1 MEFKPRR
8 APRPPR
14 SLPIHPNSDTQIS
27 ERSAAE
33 VVACKSAALCTT
45 VHSYVG
51 VSGATEGAS
60 EAPSA
65 HPLYNSAVHCLRD
78 AVAKATAEK
87 GQLTLVSCFVE
98 PHTPLSLQSV
108 LILKREP
115 SPEGPN
121 AVFPSRQR
129 VLRLCRRQSF
139 WDPPGTPNSMK
150 NVPENKGA
158 HRCAKKVHM
167 WPPMRAKVCQSDPKV
182 AKMEPNGGPGPSQKW
197 SCTRT
202 ALKTAQ

>member
-1 MEFKPRR
+1 MHHCTQLRR
-8 APRPPR
+8 RVECHR
-14 SLPIHPNSDTQIS
+14 
-27 ERSAAE
+27 R
-33 VVACKSAALCTT
+33 
-45 VHSYVG
+45 
-51 VSGATEGAS
+51 AS
-60 EAPSA
+60 EALSA
-65 HPLYNSAVHCLRD
+65 HPLYNSAVHFLCD

-87 GQLTLVSCFVE
+87 GQLTLVSCFAE

-129 VLRLCRRQSF
+129 VLRACRRQSF

-150 NVPENKGA
+150 NAPENKGA
-158 HRCAKKVHM
+158 HRCAKKVHL

-182 AKMEPNGGPGPSQKW
+182 AKMEPKWKPGTLPKVVLYADRVKNGSMCDPYIICYVFITLAFLETPHF
-197 SCTRT
+197 R
-202 ALKTAQ
+202 

>member
-1 MEFKPRR
+1 MGVGG
-8 APRPPR
+8 
-14 SLPIHPNSDTQIS
+14 IS
-27 ERSAAE
+27 EAL
-33 VVACKSAALCTT
+33 KSAALCTT

-65 HPLYNSAVHCLRD
+65 HPLYNFAVHCLCD

-87 GQLTLVSCFVE
+87 GQLTLVSCFTE

-121 AVFPSRQR
+121 AVFPSPQR
-129 VLRLCRRQSF
+129 CRALTADLTF
-139 WDPPGTPNSMK
+139 GIPL
-150 NVPENKGA
+150 
-158 HRCAKKVHM
+158 
-167 WPPMRAKVCQSDPKV
+167 
-182 AKMEPNGGPGPSQKW
+182 GPQI
-197 SCTRT
+197 R
-202 ALKTAQ
+202 

>member
-1 MEFKPRR
+1 M
-8 APRPPR
+8 
-14 SLPIHPNSDTQIS
+14 S
-27 ERSAAE
+27 EDP
-33 VVACKSAALCTT
+33 KSAALCTT

-65 HPLYNSAVHCLRD
+65 HPLYNSAVHFLCD

-87 GQLTLVSCFVE
+87 GQLTLVSCFTE

-121 AVFPSRQR
+121 AVFP
-129 VLRLCRRQSF
+129 
-139 WDPPGTPNSMK
+139 
-150 NVPENKGA
+150 
-158 HRCAKKVHM
+158 
-167 WPPMRAKVCQSDPKV
+167 
-182 AKMEPNGGPGPSQKW
+182 
-197 SCTRT
+197 
-202 ALKTAQ
+202 